1 MRNILT
7 FLGFS
12 ILLSSCSILD
22 SDLRVRVDSGWLLGS
37 EESGVLSFK
46 GIPFAASTEGVN
58 RWRPPQRKQPWKGIR
73 SAQDYGDY
81 CPQIKRDSLWFEL
94 GKTSEDCLTLNVWA
108 PKNSSVSKLPVMVWI
123 HGGGYLQGSGNIPRV
138 NNPEFVKQD
147 VVLITINY
155 RLNVFGFFAH
165 PSLFQKSGNEM
176 VGNYG
181 LLDIIA
187 ALEWIQR
194 NIYLFNGNP
203 NNVTVFGES
212 AGASLISYLMV
223 TPQSKGLFH
232 KAISQS
238 AAVGLAP
245 DTHIN
250 KRVGFNI
257 SGVDI
262 AKKFVKGTGL
272 ELDQSL
278 DQLRQ
283 LSSDEIIEQLD
294 PRTVFGPM
302 IDGTLIPDHAG
313 LLFAQGKQHDVPFL
327 IGGNSWEASLG
338 RQIGG
343 GFSPKFISRLVP
355 KKDKD
360 ILYPGLNG
368 EELEDQ
374 VFGDLVLLS
383 TGRYMANQMAYVDSK
398 TYHYHFS
405 YVASEKVNQQP
416 GAAHSDD
423 IAFVMKTLGVE
434 LNNVSEKDKQISNSM
449 HNYWVQFAK
458 TGDPN
463 VPGQTH
469 WTAYNQDNGSVLEIG
484 DTIVLRND
492 FLNER
497 INYHINRGADFLQSM
512 TKK

>member
-1 MRNILT
+1 
-7 FLGFS
+7 
-12 ILLSSCSILD
+12 
-22 SDLRVRVDSGWLLGS
+22 
-37 EESGVLSFK
+37 
-46 GIPFAASTEGVN
+46 
-58 RWRPPQRKQPWKGIR
+58 
-73 SAQDYGDY
+73 
-81 CPQIKRDSLWFEL
+81 
-94 GKTSEDCLTLNVWA
+94 
-108 PKNSSVSKLPVMVWI
+108 MVWI

-194 NIYLFNGNP
+194 NIHLFNGNP

-469 WTAYNQDNGSVLEIG
+469 WPAYNQDNGSVLEIG

-497 INYHINRGADFLQSM
+497 INYHINRGVDFLQSV
-512 TKK
+512 TKQ

>member
-1 MRNILT
+1 MRKILT
-7 FLGFS
+7 FFGFS
-12 ILLSSCSILD
+12 VLLSSCSILD

-37 EESGVLSFK
+37 EENKVLSFK
-46 GIPFAASTEGVN
+46 GIPFAASTEGIN
-58 RWRPPQRKQPWKGIR
+58 RWRPPQIKEPWKGTR
-73 SAQDYGDY
+73 FAQDYGDF
-81 CPQIKRDSLWFEL
+81 CPQSKRDTLWFEL
-94 GKTSEDCLTLNVWA
+94 GTTSEDCLSLNVWT
-108 PKNSSVSKLPVMVWI
+108 PKKTSVAKLPVMVWI
-123 HGGGYLQGSGNIPRV
+123 HGGGYLQGSGNIPRL

-147 VVLITINY
+147 VVLVTVNY

-165 PSLFQKSGNEM
+165 PSLVQKSDNEM

-181 LLDIIA
+181 LLDVIA

-194 NIYLFNGNP
+194 NINQFNGDP

-212 AGASLISYLMV
+212 AGASLISYLMI
-223 TPQSKGLFH
+223 TPESKGLFH

-250 KRVGFNI
+250 ERVGFNV
-257 SGVDI
+257 SGMEI
-262 AKKFVKGTGL
+262 AKKFTKSMGL
-272 ELDQSL
+272 ELDQSM

-283 LSSDEIIEQLD
+283 LSSDEIIQKLD
-294 PRTVFGPM
+294 PRSVFGPM
-302 IDGTLIPDHAG
+302 IDGTLIPDHVC

-338 RQIGG
+338 RQIGV

-360 ILYPGLNG
+360 MLYPGLQG
-368 EELEDQ
+368 EQLEDQ

-383 TGRYMANQMAYVDSK
+383 TGRYMANQMAYVEAK

-405 YVASEKVNQQP
+405 YVASEKVNKQP
-416 GAAHSDD
+416 GAAHADD
-423 IAFVMKTLGVE
+423 IAFVMKTLEVE
-434 LNNVSEKDKQISNSM
+434 LENVSEKDKQISNLM

-458 TGDPN
+458 TGNPN
-463 VPGQTH
+463 LPDQTE
-469 WTAYNQDNGSVLEIG
+469 WTPYNQDNGSVLEIG
-484 DTIVLRND
+484 DSIVLKNN

-497 INYHINRGADFLQSM
+497 INYHINRGTDFLKSM
-512 TKK
+512 TK

>member
-1 MRNILT
+1 
-7 FLGFS
+7 
-12 ILLSSCSILD
+12 
-22 SDLRVRVDSGWLLGS
+22 
-37 EESGVLSFK
+37 
-46 GIPFAASTEGVN
+46 
-58 RWRPPQRKQPWKGIR
+58 
-73 SAQDYGDY
+73 
-81 CPQIKRDSLWFEL
+81 
-94 GKTSEDCLTLNVWA
+94 
-108 PKNSSVSKLPVMVWI
+108 
-123 HGGGYLQGSGNIPRV
+123 
-138 NNPEFVKQD
+138 
-147 VVLITINY
+147 
-155 RLNVFGFFAH
+155 
-165 PSLFQKSGNEM
+165 
-176 VGNYG
+176 
-181 LLDIIA
+181 
-187 ALEWIQR
+187 
-194 NIYLFNGNP
+194 
-203 NNVTVFGES
+203 
-212 AGASLISYLMV
+212 MV

-250 KRVGFNI
+250 KQVGFNI

-272 ELDQSL
+272 ELDRSL
-278 DQLRQ
+278 DQLRE

-383 TGRYMANQMAYVDSK
+383 TGRYMANQMEYVDSK

-497 INYHINRGADFLQSM
+497 INYHINRGTDFLQSM
-512 TKK
+512 TKQ

>member
-1 MRNILT
+1 MRNILI
-7 FLGFS
+7 FFWFF
-12 ILLSSCSILD
+12 ILLSSCSILNAD
-22 SDLRVRVDSGWLLGS
+22 HRVRIDSGWLLGS
-37 EESGVLSFK
+37 EENEVLSFK
-46 GIPFAASTEGVN
+46 GIPFAASTEGIN
-58 RWRPPQRKQPWKGIR
+58 RWLPPQKKESWRGTR
-73 SAQDYGDY
+73 DAQDYGDF
-81 CPQIKRDSLWFEL
+81 CPQSKRDTLWFEL
-94 GKTSEDCLTLNVWA
+94 GKTSEDCLSLNVWT
-108 PKNSSVSKLPVMVWI
+108 PKKTSATKLPVMVWI
-123 HGGGYLQGSGNIPRV
+123 HGGGYLQGSGNIPRL

-147 VVLITINY
+147 VVLVTVNY

-165 PSLFQKSGNEM
+165 PDLVQQSGDEM

-181 LLDIIA
+181 LLDVIA

-194 NIYLFNGNP
+194 NINQFNGDP

-212 AGASLISYLMV
+212 AGASLISYLMI
-223 TPQSKGLFH
+223 TPESKGLFH

-250 KRVGFNI
+250 ERVGFNV
-257 SGVDI
+257 SGMEI
-262 AKKFVKGTGL
+262 AKKFTQRMGL
-272 ELDQSL
+272 ELDQSM

-283 LSSDEIIEQLD
+283 LSSDEIIQKLD
-294 PRTVFGPM
+294 PRSVFGPM
-302 IDGTLIPDHAG
+302 IDGTLIPDHVG

-343 GFSPKFISRLVP
+343 GFSPEFISRLVP
-355 KKDKD
+355 KKDRD
-360 ILYPGLNG
+360 MLYPGLQG
-368 EELEDQ
+368 EQLEDQ

-383 TGRYMANQMAYVDSK
+383 TGRYMANQMAYVDAK

-405 YVASEKVNQQP
+405 YVASEKVNKQP
-416 GAAHSDD
+416 GAAHADD

-434 LNNVSEKDKQISNSM
+434 LENVSEKDKQISNLM

-458 TGDPN
+458 TGNPN
-463 VPGQTH
+463 LPGQPK
-469 WTAYNQDNGSVLEIG
+469 WTPYNQDNGSVLEIG
-484 DTIVLRND
+484 DTIALKNN

-497 INYHINRGADFLQSM
+497 INYHINRGTNFLQSM
-512 TKK
+512 TK

>member
-1 MRNILT
+1 MRNILI
-7 FLGFS
+7 FFWFF
-12 ILLSSCSILD
+12 ILLSSCSILNAD
-22 SDLRVRVDSGWLLGS
+22 HRVRIDSGWLLGS
-37 EESGVLSFK
+37 EENEVLSFK
-46 GIPFAASTEGVN
+46 GIPFAASTEGIN
-58 RWRPPQRKQPWKGIR
+58 RWLPPQKKESWRGTR
-73 SAQDYGDY
+73 DAQDYGDF
-81 CPQIKRDSLWFEL
+81 CPQSKRDTLWFEL
-94 GKTSEDCLTLNVWA
+94 GKTSEDCLSLNVWT
-108 PKNSSVSKLPVMVWI
+108 PKKTSATKLPVMVWI
-123 HGGGYLQGSGNIPRV
+123 HGGGYLQGSGNIPRL

-147 VVLITINY
+147 VVLVTVNY

-165 PSLFQKSGNEM
+165 PDLVQQSGDEM

-181 LLDIIA
+181 LLDVIA

-194 NIYLFNGNP
+194 NINQFNGDP

-212 AGASLISYLMV
+212 AGASLISYLMI
-223 TPQSKGLFH
+223 TPESKGLFH

-250 KRVGFNI
+250 ERVGFNV
-257 SGVDI
+257 SGMEI
-262 AKKFVKGTGL
+262 AKKFTKSMGL
-272 ELDQSL
+272 ELDQSM

-283 LSSDEIIEQLD
+283 LSSDEIIQKLD
-294 PRTVFGPM
+294 PRSVFGPM
-302 IDGTLIPDHAG
+302 IDGTLIPDHVG

-360 ILYPGLNG
+360 MLYPGLQG
-368 EELEDQ
+368 EQLEDQ

-383 TGRYMANQMAYVDSK
+383 TGRYMANQMAYVNAK

-405 YVASEKVNQQP
+405 YVASEKVNKQP
-416 GAAHSDD
+416 GAAHADD
-423 IAFVMKTLGVE
+423 IAFVMKTLEVE
-434 LNNVSEKDKQISNSM
+434 LENVSEKDKQISNLM

-458 TGDPN
+458 TGNPN
-463 VPGQTH
+463 LPGQPK
-469 WTAYNQDNGSVLEIG
+469 WTPYNQDNGSVLEIG
-484 DTIVLRND
+484 DTIALKNN

-497 INYHINRGADFLQSM
+497 INYHINRGTNFLQSM
-512 TKK
+512 TK

>member
-1 MRNILT
+1 MRHILT
-7 FLGFS
+7 FFWFS
-12 ILLSSCSILD
+12 ILLSSCSVLD
-22 SDLRVRVDSGWLLGS
+22 SDLLVRVDSGWLLGS
-37 EESGVLSFK
+37 EENQVLSFK
-46 GIPFAASTEGVN
+46 GIPFAASTEGIN
-58 RWRPPQRKQPWKGIR
+58 RWRPPQRKQSWQGMR
-73 SAQDYGDY
+73 LAREYGDF
-81 CPQIKRDSLWFEL
+81 CPQIKRDTLWFEL
-94 GKTSEDCLTLNVWA
+94 GRTSEDCLTLNVWT
-108 PKNSSVSKLPVMVWI
+108 PRNTSTSKLPVMVWI
-123 HGGGYLQGSGNIPRV
+123 HGGGYLQGSGNIPRL

-147 VVLITINY
+147 VVLVTINY

-165 PSLFQKSGNEM
+165 PDLVQQSGDEM

-181 LLDIIA
+181 LLDVIA

-194 NIYLFNGNP
+194 NINQFNGDP

-212 AGASLISYLMV
+212 AGASLISYLMI
-223 TPQSKGLFH
+223 TPESKGLFH

-250 KRVGFNI
+250 ERVGFNV
-257 SGVDI
+257 SGMEI
-262 AKKFVKGTGL
+262 AKKFTQRMGL
-272 ELDQSL
+272 ELNQSM

-283 LSSDEIIEQLD
+283 LSSDEIIQKLD
-294 PRTVFGPM
+294 PRSVFGPM
-302 IDGTLIPDHAG
+302 IDGTLIPDHVG

-343 GFSPKFISRLVP
+343 GFSPEFISRLVP
-355 KKDKD
+355 KKDRD
-360 ILYPGLNG
+360 MLYPGLQG
-368 EELEDQ
+368 EQLEDQ

-383 TGRYMANQMAYVDSK
+383 TGRYMANQMAYVDAK

-405 YVASEKVNQQP
+405 YVASEKVNKQP
-416 GAAHSDD
+416 GAAHADD

-434 LNNVSEKDKQISNSM
+434 LENVSEKDKQISNLM

-458 TGDPN
+458 TGNPN
-463 VPGQTH
+463 LPGQPK
-469 WTAYNQDNGSVLEIG
+469 WTPYNQDNGSVLEIG
-484 DTIVLRND
+484 DTIALKNN

-497 INYHINRGADFLQSM
+497 INYHINRGTNFLQSM
-512 TKK
+512 TK

>member
-1 MRNILT
+1 VRNILI
-7 FLGFS
+7 FFWFF
-12 ILLSSCSILD
+12 ILLSSCSILNAD
-22 SDLRVRVDSGWLLGS
+22 HRVRIDSGWLLGS
-37 EESGVLSFK
+37 EENEVLSFK
-46 GIPFAASTEGVN
+46 GIPFAASTEGIN
-58 RWRPPQRKQPWKGIR
+58 RWLPPQKKESWRGTR
-73 SAQDYGDY
+73 DAQDYGDF
-81 CPQIKRDSLWFEL
+81 CPQSKRDTLWFEL
-94 GKTSEDCLTLNVWA
+94 GKTSEDCLSLNVWT
-108 PKNSSVSKLPVMVWI
+108 PKKTSATKLPVMVWI
-123 HGGGYLQGSGNIPRV
+123 HGGGYLQGSGNIPRL

-147 VVLITINY
+147 VVLVTVNY

-165 PSLFQKSGNEM
+165 PDLVQQSGDEM

-181 LLDIIA
+181 LLDVIA
-187 ALEWIQR
+187 ALEWVQR
-194 NIYLFNGNP
+194 NIHLFNGDP

-212 AGASLISYLMV
+212 AGASLISYLMI
-223 TPQSKGLFH
+223 TPESKGLFH

-250 KRVGFNI
+250 ERVGFNV
-257 SGVDI
+257 SGMEI
-262 AKKFVKGTGL
+262 AKKFTQRMGF
-272 ELDQSL
+272 ELDQSM

-283 LSSDEIIEQLD
+283 LSSDEIIQKLD
-294 PRTVFGPM
+294 PRSVFGPM
-302 IDGTLIPDHAG
+302 IDGTLIPDHVG

-360 ILYPGLNG
+360 ALYPGLQG
-368 EELEDQ
+368 EQLEDQ

-383 TGRYMANQMAYVDSK
+383 TGRYMANQMAYVDAK

-405 YVASEKVNQQP
+405 YVASEKVNKQP
-416 GAAHSDD
+416 GAAHADD

-434 LNNVSEKDKQISNSM
+434 LENVSEKDKQISNLM

-458 TGDPN
+458 TGNPN
-463 VPGQTH
+463 LPGQPK
-469 WTAYNQDNGSVLEIG
+469 WTPYNQDNGSVLEIG
-484 DTIVLRND
+484 DTIALKDN

-497 INYHINRGADFLQSM
+497 INYHIKRGTNFLQSM
-512 TKK
+512 TK

>member
-58 RWRPPQRKQPWKGIR
+58 RWRPPQRKQPWKGIL

-194 NIYLFNGNP
+194 NIHLFNGNP

-272 ELDQSL
+272 ELDRSL

-302 IDGTLIPDHAG
+302 IDTTLIPDHAG

-469 WTAYNQDNGSVLEIG
+469 WPAYNQDNGSVLEIG

-497 INYHINRGADFLQSM
+497 INYHINRGVDFLQSV
-512 TKK
+512 TKQ

>member
-7 FLGFS
+7 FFGFS

-37 EESGVLSFK
+37 EENEVLSFK
-46 GIPFAASTEGVN
+46 GIPFAASTEGIN
-58 RWRPPQRKQPWKGIR
+58 RWRPPQIKEPWRGTR
-73 SAQDYGDY
+73 YAQDYGDF
-81 CPQIKRDSLWFEL
+81 CPQSRRDTLWFEL
-94 GKTSEDCLTLNVWA
+94 GTTSEDCLSLNVWA
-108 PKNSSVSKLPVMVWI
+108 PKKTSVSKLPVMVWI
-123 HGGGYLQGSGNIPRV
+123 HGGGYLQGSGNIPRL

-147 VVLITINY
+147 VVLVTVNY

-165 PSLFQKSGNEM
+165 PSLVQKSDNEM

-181 LLDIIA
+181 LLDVIS

-194 NIYLFNGNP
+194 NIHQFNGDP

-212 AGASLISYLMV
+212 AGASLISYLMI
-223 TPQSKGLFH
+223 TPESKGLFH

-245 DTHIN
+245 DTHIKN
-250 KRVGFNI
+250 RVGFNV
-257 SGVDI
+257 SAMEV
-262 AKKFVKGTGL
+262 AKKFTERMGL
-272 ELDQSL
+272 ELDQSM

-283 LSSDEIIEQLD
+283 LSSDEIIKQLD

-302 IDGTLIPDHAG
+302 IDGNLIPDHVG

-360 ILYPGLNG
+360 MLYPGLIG

-374 VFGDLVLLS
+374 VFGDLILLS
-383 TGRYMANQMAYVDSK
+383 TGRYMANQMAYVDAK

-405 YVASEKVNQQP
+405 YVATEKVNKQP

-423 IAFVMKTLGVE
+423 IAFVMKTLEVE
-434 LNNVSEKDKQISNSM
+434 LKDVSEKDKQISNLM

-458 TGDPN
+458 TGNPN
-463 VPGQTH
+463 IPDQPK
-469 WTAYNQDNGSVLEIG
+469 WTPYNQDNGSVLEIG
-484 DTIVLRND
+484 DTIALRNN

-497 INYHINRGADFLQSM
+497 INYHINRGTSFLKSM

>member
-1 MRNILT
+1 MRNILI
-7 FLGFS
+7 FFWFF
-12 ILLSSCSILD
+12 ILLSSCSILNAD
-22 SDLRVRVDSGWLLGS
+22 HRVRIDSGWLLGS
-37 EESGVLSFK
+37 EEKEVLSFK
-46 GIPFAASTEGVN
+46 GIPFAASTEGIN
-58 RWRPPQRKQPWKGIR
+58 RWRPPQKKESWRGTR
-73 SAQDYGDY
+73 DAQDYGDF
-81 CPQIKRDSLWFEL
+81 CPQSKRDTLWFEL
-94 GKTSEDCLTLNVWA
+94 GKTSEDCLSLNVWT
-108 PKNSSVSKLPVMVWI
+108 PKETSATKLPVMVWI
-123 HGGGYLQGSGNIPRV
+123 HGGGYLQGSGNIPRL

-147 VVLITINY
+147 VVLVTVNY

-165 PSLFQKSGNEM
+165 PDLVQQSGDEM

-181 LLDIIA
+181 LLDVIA

-194 NIYLFNGNP
+194 NINQFNGDP

-212 AGASLISYLMV
+212 AGASLISYLMI
-223 TPQSKGLFH
+223 TPESKGLFH

-250 KRVGFNI
+250 ERVGFNV
-257 SGVDI
+257 SGMEI
-262 AKKFVKGTGL
+262 AKKFTQRMGL
-272 ELDQSL
+272 ELNQSM

-283 LSSDEIIEQLD
+283 LSSDEIIQKLD
-294 PRTVFGPM
+294 PRSVFGPM
-302 IDGTLIPDHAG
+302 IDGTLIPDHVG

-343 GFSPKFISRLVP
+343 GFSPEFISRLVP
-355 KKDKD
+355 KKDRD
-360 ILYPGLNG
+360 MLYPGLQG
-368 EELEDQ
+368 EQLEDQ

-383 TGRYMANQMAYVDSK
+383 TGRYMANQMAYVDAK

-405 YVASEKVNQQP
+405 YVASEKVNKQP
-416 GAAHSDD
+416 GAAHADD

-434 LNNVSEKDKQISNSM
+434 LENVSEKDKQISNLM

-458 TGDPN
+458 TGNPN
-463 VPGQTH
+463 LPGQPK
-469 WTAYNQDNGSVLEIG
+469 WTPYNQDNGSVLEIG
-484 DTIVLRND
+484 DTIALKNN

-497 INYHINRGADFLQSM
+497 INYHINRGTNFLQSM
-512 TKK
+512 TK

>member
-1 MRNILT
+1 M
-7 FLGFS
+7 
-12 ILLSSCSILD
+12 
-22 SDLRVRVDSGWLLGS
+22 
-37 EESGVLSFK
+37 
-46 GIPFAASTEGVN
+46 
-58 RWRPPQRKQPWKGIR
+58 
-73 SAQDYGDY
+73 
-81 CPQIKRDSLWFEL
+81 
-94 GKTSEDCLTLNVWA
+94 
-108 PKNSSVSKLPVMVWI
+108 
-123 HGGGYLQGSGNIPRV
+123 
-138 NNPEFVKQD
+138 
-147 VVLITINY
+147 
-155 RLNVFGFFAH
+155 
-165 PSLFQKSGNEM
+165 
-176 VGNYG
+176 
-181 LLDIIA
+181 
-187 ALEWIQR
+187 
-194 NIYLFNGNP
+194 
-203 NNVTVFGES
+203 
-212 AGASLISYLMV
+212 
-223 TPQSKGLFH
+223 
-232 KAISQS
+232 
-238 AAVGLAP
+238 
-245 DTHIN
+245 
-250 KRVGFNI
+250 
-257 SGVDI
+257 
-262 AKKFVKGTGL
+262 
-272 ELDQSL
+272 

-343 GFSPKFISRLVP
+343 GFSPKFISKLVP

-383 TGRYMANQMAYVDSK
+383 TGRYMANQMEYVDSK

-463 VPGQTH
+463 VPGQTN

-497 INYHINRGADFLQSM
+497 INYHINRGTDFLQSM
-512 TKK
+512 TKQ

>member
-1 MRNILT
+1 
-7 FLGFS
+7 
-12 ILLSSCSILD
+12 
-22 SDLRVRVDSGWLLGS
+22 
-37 EESGVLSFK
+37 
-46 GIPFAASTEGVN
+46 
-58 RWRPPQRKQPWKGIR
+58 
-73 SAQDYGDY
+73 
-81 CPQIKRDSLWFEL
+81 
-94 GKTSEDCLTLNVWA
+94 
-108 PKNSSVSKLPVMVWI
+108 MVWI
-123 HGGGYLQGSGNIPRV
+123 QGGGYLQGSGNIPRL

-147 VVLITINY
+147 VVLVTVNY

-165 PSLFQKSGNEM
+165 PDLVHKSDNEM

-181 LLDIIA
+181 LLDVIA

-194 NIYLFNGNP
+194 NIHQFNGDP

-212 AGASLISYLMV
+212 AGASLISYLMI
-223 TPQSKGLFH
+223 TPESKGLFQ

-245 DTHIN
+245 DTHID
-250 KRVGFNI
+250 KRVGFNV
-257 SGVDI
+257 SGMEI
-262 AKKFVKGTGL
+262 AKKFTERMGF
-272 ELDQSL
+272 ELDQSM

-343 GFSPKFISRLVP
+343 GFSPKFISKLVP

-383 TGRYMANQMAYVDSK
+383 TGRYMANQMKYVDSK

-463 VPGQTH
+463 VPGQTN

-497 INYHINRGADFLQSM
+497 INYHINRGTDFLQSM
-512 TKK
+512 TKQ